1 MVERIYKVISDNGI
15 HARVASN
22 LVKAASEFI
31 CDVALVLED
40 TKVDFKS
47 IMGVMS
53 LGVYKDEIIKVVCH
67 GIDEV
72 EAMEHL
78 QFLMDDLRIAK
89 EF

>member
-53 LGVYKDEIIKVVCH
+53 LGVYKDEIIKVICS
-67 GIDEV
+67 GIDELD
-72 EAMEHL
+72 ASNHL
-78 QFLMDDLRIAK
+78 EFLLSDLRVAK
-89 EF
+89 LY

>member
-1 MVERIYKVISDNGI
+1 MIEKTFKVISDNGI
-15 HARVASN
+15 HARSASE
-22 LVKAASEFI
+22 LVKAAGEFN
-31 CDVALVLED
+31 CDIKLTLDD
-40 TKVDFKS
+40 TTVDFKS

-89 EF
+89 EY